1 MTYCI
6 PSTLPKLEQYVRKHS
21 LSFVTERQAAFLI
34 QQLLKTKFKFPAK
47 GESCFPVLQRL
58 EAALTDRS
66 GGTHQTVLTGNVYS
80 DLTGVIPSD
89 RRASVNDGQEPASSK
104 PKHGK
109 GRKAKAPRIPAS
121 SATGFDTGL
130 VIFCDGA
137 CEPNPG
143 AGGWAFVVY
152 RDGVEIHSECGGDPV
167 STNNIME
174 MTGALMALRWIAIAR
189 TSVSNLL
196 NKRATAARLLCD
208 SQYVVKGCNEWRHG
222 WKAKGWKRGG
232 PKAKDKNSV
241 IANLDLW
248 KELDAALT
256 ATPITL
262 EWVKGHAGTKG
273 NERADELADMGR
285 LDALTLAETEPA
297 GDIRAA
303 IEKQLAV
310 PA

>member
-1 MTYCI
+1 MTYRI
-6 PSTLPKLEQYVRKHS
+6 PSTLPKLERWVRKHT

-34 QQLLKTKFKFPAK
+34 QQLLKTRFKFPAK
-47 GESCFPVLQRL
+47 GESCFPVLQRM
-58 EAALTDRS
+58 EAL
-66 GGTHQTVLTGNVYS
+66 LTGNVTS
-80 DLTGVIPSD
+80 
-89 RRASVNDGQEPASSK
+89 NPAPTPEKRVRS
-104 PKHGK
+104 GK
-109 GRKAKAPRIPAS
+109 GRNRP
-121 SATGFDTGL
+121 SAALKPLPNAALTHDPETGL

-143 AGGWAFVVY
+143 AGGWGFVVY

-174 MTGALMALRWIAIAR
+174 MTGALMALQWIA
-189 TSVSNLL
+189 SCDQSQDSP
-196 NKRATAARLLCD
+196 RLLCD

-222 WKAKGWKRGG
+222 WKAKGWRRGG

-248 KELDAALT
+248 KELDEALT
-256 ATPITL
+256 ATPIKL
-262 EWVKGHAGTKG
+262 EWVKGHAGTLG

-285 LDALTLAETEPA
+285 LVVLSITDALPA
-297 GDIRAA
+297 DDMRVA
-303 IEKQLAV
+303 IEQQLAV

>member
-1 MTYCI
+1 MTYRI
-6 PSTLPKLEQYVRKHS
+6 PSTLPKLDQWVRKRS

-66 GGTHQTVLTGNVYS
+66 DSDRRPHDSVQTVLTVKS
-80 DLTGVIPSD
+80 
-89 RRASVNDGQEPASSK
+89 GQKPASPK
-104 PKHGK
+104 PKRSK
-109 GRKAKAPRIPAS
+109 GQRAKASRIPAS

-152 RDGVEIHSECGGDPV
+152 RDGVEIHSECGGDLV

-174 MTGALMALRWIAIAR
+174 MTGALMALRWISTCALDTGGAR
-189 TSVSNLL
+189 PP
-196 NKRATAARLLCD
+196 RLLCD

-248 KELDAALT
+248 KELDAILT
-256 ATPITL
+256 LVPITL

-285 LDALTLAETEPA
+285 VDALNLAETEPA
-297 GDIRAA
+297 DDMRAA
-303 IEKQLAV
+303 IEQQLNYQA
-310 PA
+310 A